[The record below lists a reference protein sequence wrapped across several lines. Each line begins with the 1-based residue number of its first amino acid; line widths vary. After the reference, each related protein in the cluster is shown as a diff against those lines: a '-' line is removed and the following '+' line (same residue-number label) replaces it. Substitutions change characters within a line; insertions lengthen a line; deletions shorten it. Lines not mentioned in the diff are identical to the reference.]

1 VSYDVWFHVDVD
13 GHRVQVAE
21 VGNYT
26 SNCSPM
32 WAKAL
37 RDANPDLPKGPEGE
51 PLWPSELNGRK
62 ASEIGQWLAKAC
74 AHMASSKAEYMVMNP
89 ENGWGDYEGALAYLR
104 KWRDAAESFP
114 SSTCGVC
121 A

>member
-1 VSYDVWFHVDVD
+1 MSYDVWFHVELD
-13 GHRVQVAE
+13 GHRVEVAS

-37 RDANPDLPKGPEGE
+37 REGNPDLPNGAEGK
-51 PLWPSELNGRK
+51 LWPSELGGRK
-62 ASEIGQWLAKAC
+62 ASEIGPWLAKAC
-74 AHMASSKAEYMVMNP
+74 AHMGANPSEYTTMNP
-89 ENGWGDYEGALAYLR
+89 ENGWGSYEGALAYLR